1 MGSKLKVLFLSLIA
15 MFCISCFSVNAQAQE
30 HVFGKIHAAITIP
43 EDYTVITE
51 NTIDAASQ
59 WLLANNKTKE
69 DVLDDFAVRGV
80 LLQAWNTKGDACLE
94 VTATKDETSE
104 MIFDVDEQSA
114 EARGAWRVSF
124 HPKNIYEDQGFD
136 YKSSNWKNMGGDIG
150 RFLVLKYNHETDGVR
165 DYSAHSRKTIK
176 NGYIISIDMK
186 VFGRNLTT
194 QDNTALNKIWKTWR
208 FTKIEPL
215 TNVATARISL
225 TDSPLKE
232 TKNRKVVIAGN
243 ATEGVEFTAVVM
255 SLSSTNPDIIKATAD
270 KRDKFEI
277 PIVFAQQG
285 VYLITVT
292 ANYNGED
299 LIEWAFPVTFRE
311 TLLAV
316 DFSAEIPSVITTD
329 ELKIKGAGE
338 PGAQIQILMND
349 KPLANKRITSEG
361 KFSLSFDT
369 SKEGDYTIVLVF
381 SKKGLQNRRFK
392 FDFKR
397 EQTLEQKDQLIIDAS
412 VKPTYKGLLENIDKY
427 KGTLINSQVYITN
440 IQKIDNQ
447 YLLTVAYS
455 KKGEEYAD
463 LAYILSDTE
472 VSDDLINSSVN
483 MFSEYLGFAN
493 ESLLL
498 QNNEIAGNI
507 PLLKLNLIK

>member
-1 MGSKLKVLFLSLIA
+1 MGSKFKVLFLSLAVILCLVGFA
-15 MFCISCFSVNAQAQE
+15 ANAQAQE
-30 HVFGKIHAAITIP
+30 YVFGKINAAITIP
-43 EDYTVITE
+43 DDYTVITE

-59 WLLANNKTKE
+59 WLLTNEKTKE
-69 DVLDDFAVRGV
+69 AVLDDFAVRGV
-80 LLQAWNTKGDACLE
+80 LLQAWNEKGDACLE
-94 VTATKDETSE
+94 VTAVKDETSE
-104 MIFDVDEQSA
+104 MIFDVDEQSSD
-114 EARGAWRVSF
+114 ARGAWRVSF
-124 HPKNIYEDQGFD
+124 YPKNLYEDQGFS

-176 NGYIISIDMK
+176 NGFIISIDMK

-215 TNVATARISL
+215 TNVAKAKISL

-232 TKNRKVVIAGN
+232 TKSRKVSIAGN

-255 SLSSTNPDIIKATAD
+255 SLSSTNPDIIKVTAD
-270 KRDKFEI
+270 KRNKFEI
-277 PIVFAQQG
+277 PIIFAQQG

-292 ANYNGED
+292 ANYNGEE

-316 DFSAEIPSVITTD
+316 DFSAEVPTVVTTD
-329 ELKIKGAGE
+329 ELKIRGAGE

-361 KFSLSFDT
+361 KFSLTFDT

-397 EQTLEQKDQLIIDAS
+397 EQTLEQKNQIIIDAS

-427 KGTLINSQVYITN
+427 KGKLIYSQVYITN
-440 IQKIDNQ
+440 IQNINSQ
-447 YLLTVAYS
+447 NVLTVAYS

-463 LAYILSDTE
+463 IAYVISDTE
-472 VSDDLINSSVN
+472 ISDDLLNNTVDIY
-483 MFSEYLGFAN
+483 SEYLGLAN
-493 ESLLL
+493 EGLLL
-498 QNNEIAGNI
+498 QNNEIADNI